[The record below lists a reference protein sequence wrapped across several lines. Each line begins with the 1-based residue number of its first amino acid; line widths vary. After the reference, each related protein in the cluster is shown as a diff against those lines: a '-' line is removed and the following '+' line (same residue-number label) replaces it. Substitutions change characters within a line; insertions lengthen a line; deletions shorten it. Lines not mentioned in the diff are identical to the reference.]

1 MKQLPKVGFL
11 ILMATNSSL
20 VFAENTSSGDE
31 ANEIELEPMLI
42 VGKHASLASSQEIK
56 RDKLEIVDSVVADDI
71 NKLPDFNVTDAL
83 SRVTGVQIL
92 RDRGEGSG
100 VAIRGLT
107 QMETLLNGREVFTAG
122 AGRTLDFADIPSEM
136 VAGLDVY
143 KTSSANNIE
152 GGVGGTIDLRTHR
165 PFDFAGRQLFG
176 SARVIHGDLADMQ
189 RPQFSTLLS
198 DRWKTED
205 FGEFG
210 ALMNFTYQERAYRE
224 DQKSAGNPT
233 VNNNIIAGQSVIVP
247 NGTSETSSLG
257 QRNRMASNL
266 TLQWR
271 PSDNLELYAEGNYA
285 EFKTIQNSNQIN
297 VSPSSTFVPGSP
309 KLFPNTNDLQSISW
323 LNAPV
328 SVLGF
333 ARDTVDRTK
342 QAAIGGSWNKDA
354 LTLKTDLSY
363 TKSFNNLFYSGPVM
377 NGTVAQ
383 FNQDLSGSIP
393 ATSISGT
400 NLLNPANLQYASM
413 AYRARPFNG
422 DLATAQFDGT
432 YDFSHSFVKSISAG
446 FRYAKRGATNDSGLI
461 FGDAAVKGISVAD
474 KPGYVMA
481 NPNQDFLGGNG
492 TSISNYLISDLSTA
506 RDVAR
511 LRNAFG
517 ITTPIPTA
525 GNPLSIWNINEETQA
540 GYLMSKFETTA
551 LPIDGNVGLR
561 VVRTLESVNG
571 NQTLPNS
578 GTTQPIDLNS
588 RYLDYLP
595 SINMR
600 YKFTPSLYLRGAV
613 SQTVTRQNFDQL
625 SPSLTLI
632 PNTVTPAL
640 NQGSAGNPNLKPIYA
655 DNFDVSLEKYFNK
668 TTSVYL
674 TGFLKKVDGFIT
686 TVSNTETYDGVN
698 YQVSRPQNNNNATI
712 KGFETG
718 YQQFYDFLPS
728 WLNGLGMQTNYTF
741 IDSETPS
748 SILGQKVPLQNLS
761 KHSYNIVGMYEK
773 NGFSTRIAYNWRST
787 FLSSINNFVGVGTLP
802 GYTNGYGWLDAS
814 MGYRINT
821 HFSVSVDAMNL
832 LNTLRSSY
840 YGSQTMPQN
849 VYANDMQIG
858 GTVTVRF

>member
-1 MKQLPKVGFL
+1 MKQLSRVGFL
-11 ILMATNSSL
+11 ILVATNQTVVL
-20 VFAENTSSGDE
+20 AENE
-31 ANEIELEPMLI
+31 ANDIELEPMLI
-42 VGKHASLASSQEIK
+42 VGKHASLASAQEIK
-56 RDKLEIVDSVVADDI
+56 QEKLEIVDSVVADDI

-92 RDRGEGSG
+92 RDRGEGAG

-122 AGRTLDFADIPSEM
+122 AGRTLDFADVPSEM
-136 VAGLDVY
+136 LAGLDVY
-143 KTSSANNIE
+143 KTSSANHIE
-152 GGVGGTIDLRTHR
+152 GGVGGTVDLRTHR
-165 PFDFAGRQLFG
+165 PFDFKERQLFG
-176 SARVIHGDLADMQ
+176 SARVIHGDLVDTQ

-198 DRWKTED
+198 DRWKTES

-210 ALMNFTYQERAYRE
+210 ALVNLTYQERAWRE
-224 DQKSAGNPT
+224 DQKGTGYPISR
-233 VNNNIIAGQSVIVP
+233 NNIISGQTVVLP

-257 QRNRMASNL
+257 ERDRMAGSGV
-266 TLQWR
+266 LQWR
-271 PSDNLELYAEGNYA
+271 PTSNLELYAEGNYA
-285 EFKTIQNSNQIN
+285 EFKTIQNSNQFN
-297 VSPSSTFVPGSP
+297 ASPSSAFVAGSP

-328 SVLGF
+328 SILGF
-333 ARDTVDRTK
+333 ARDTTDRTK
-342 QAAIGGSWNKDA
+342 QGAIGGSWNKDA

-363 TKSFNNLFYSGPVM
+363 TKSFNNLFFSGPVM
-377 NGTVAQ
+377 SGTVAQ
-383 FNQDLSGSIP
+383 FNQNLSGSIP

-400 NLLNPANLQYASM
+400 DLLNPANFQYASM
-413 AYRARPFNG
+413 AYRARPFHG
-422 DLATAQFDGT
+422 DLATAKIDGD
-432 YDFSHSFVKSISAG
+432 YDFSHGFIKSISAG
-446 FRYAKRGATNDSGLI
+446 FRYAKRGATNDNGLI

-474 KPGYVMA
+474 KAGYVMP
-481 NPNQDFLGGNG
+481 NPNQNFLDSNG
-492 TSISNYLISDLSTA
+492 INISNYLIGNLSTA
-506 RDVAR
+506 RDVAG

-517 ITTPIPTA
+517 ITTPMPTA
-525 GNPLSIWNINEETQA
+525 GNPLSVWNINEETQA
-540 GYLMSKFETTA
+540 GYLMGKFETTE

-571 NQTLPNS
+571 NQTVPN
-578 GTTQPIDLNS
+578 GAPHPIDLNS
-588 RYLDYLP
+588 SYLDYLP
-595 SINMR
+595 SFNLR
-600 YKFTPSLYLRGAV
+600 YKFTPSLYLRGGV

-632 PNTVTPAL
+632 RNTVTPAL
-640 NQGSAGNPNLKPIYA
+640 NQGGAGNPNLKPIYS

-668 TTSVYL
+668 TTSLYL

-686 TVSNTETYDGVN
+686 TVSNTETYDGVS

-712 KGFETG
+712 KGFEVG

-728 WLNGLGMQTNYTF
+728 WLNGLGLQTNYTF

-748 SILGQKVPLQNLS
+748 SILGQKTPLQNLS

-787 FLSSINNFVGVGTLP
+787 FLSGINNFVGVGALP
-802 GYTNGYGWLDAS
+802 SYTNSYGWLDAS

-840 YGSQTMPQN
+840 YGSQTLPQN

-858 GTVTVRF
+858 GTMTIRF